1 MARALVAESARFAK
15 SAVSLREAAADSMLH
30 EFVESATTSSLPK
43 IAASTSRS
51 TAQPCCT
58 MVGGLMLTEVDTQ
71 KLTEQQGK

>member
-1 MARALVAESARFAK
+1 MARALVAETARFAK

-30 EFVESATTSSLPK
+30 EFVESATMSSLPR

-58 MVGGLMLTEVDTQ
+58 MVGGLLLTEVDTQ